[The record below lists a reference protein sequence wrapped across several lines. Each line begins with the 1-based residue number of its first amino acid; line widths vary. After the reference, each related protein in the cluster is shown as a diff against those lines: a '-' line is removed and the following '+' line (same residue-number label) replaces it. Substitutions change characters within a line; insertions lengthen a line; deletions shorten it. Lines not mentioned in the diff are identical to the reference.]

1 MTEKLF
7 GFIGLGNMGAGMA
20 RNIAAKGHAMI
31 VHDLAGTADRAPQ
44 GATIAQSNSE
54 VARRAEVL
62 AISLPTVAANRAVV
76 LEIAEVGHKGSVV
89 VDTGTIGQPAAEENA
104 RILAAAGIGYVDC
117 PVSGM
122 KVKADN
128 GTLASMAA
136 CSAENLEKARAL
148 IEGYSSV
155 VYHVGTEPGQG
166 QVMKIVNNALYISA
180 LVTTSEAMSFGE
192 NRGLDMSTMLEVIN
206 ASSGRNLVTS
216 LIFADSVASGGFD
229 NAGAQAH
236 IVKKDLGLF
245 VDAAAEQGTRSEA
258 IAKAFETIAAF
269 SDADPTVDMA
279 GIYPFV
285 SDTPT
290 SK

>member
-1 MTEKLF
+1 MTAKLF

-31 VHDLAGTADRAPQ
+31 VHDLAGTADRAPP

-54 VARRAEVL
+54 VARRADVL
-62 AISLPTVAANRAVV
+62 AISLPTVAANRAVI
-76 LEIAEVGHKGSVV
+76 LEIAQVGNKDSVV
-89 VDTGTIGQPAAEENA
+89 VDTGTIGQPAAKENA

-122 KVKADN
+122 KVKAEN

-136 CSAENLEKARAL
+136 CSAEDLQKARAL
-148 IEGYSSV
+148 IEGYSAV
-155 VYHVGTEPGQG
+155 IYHVGTEPGQG
-166 QVMKIVNNALYISA
+166 QVMKVVNNALYISA
-180 LVTTSEAMSFGE
+180 LVTTSEAMSYGE
-192 NRGLDMSTMLEVIN
+192 DCGLDMSAMLDVIN

-216 LIFADSVASGGFD
+216 LIFADSVAHGSFD

-236 IVKKDLGLF
+236 IIKKDLGLF
-245 VDAAAEQGTRSEA
+245 VDAAASQGAQSEA

-285 SDTPT
+285 RSL
-290 SK
+290 SKSS